1 MTMRSIIIG
10 STGGIG
16 NAFLQRLSAQ
26 YGADS
31 VIGLSRASGDIDL
44 IDEASIAAAA
54 ARCAKLPLPDLVIVA
69 TGMLHDAAGGPE
81 KSLRELDAERLMQA
95 FAINV
100 IGPALVA
107 KHFLPLFA
115 RDKRGVFAAL
125 SARVGSISDNRI
137 GGWYGYRAAKAALNM
152 TIRNLAIEW
161 GRTHKQGICV
171 GLHPG
176 TVDTPLSKP
185 FQKNVAT
192 DRLFTPDF
200 AAEQMLNVVG
210 RLTAED
216 SGKCFAWDGAEI
228 HP

>member
-1 MTMRSIIIG
+1 MAMQSIIIG

-16 NAFLQRLSAQ
+16 GAFLKALSAQ

-44 IDEASIAAAA
+44 TVEASIAAAA
-54 ARCAKLPLPDLVIVA
+54 VRCAKLPPPDLVIVA
-69 TGMLHDAAGGPE
+69 TGMLHDAAGSPE
-81 KSLRELDAERLMQA
+81 KSVRELDAERLAQA

-115 RDKRGVFAAL
+115 RNKRGVFVAL

-161 GRTHKQGICV
+161 GRTHKQGVCV

-176 TVDTPLSKP
+176 TVDTALSKP
-185 FQKNVAT
+185 FQKNVSV
-192 DRLFTPDF
+192 DRLFTPDY
-200 AAEQMLNVVG
+200 AAAQMLGVLDV
-210 RLTAED
+210 LSPAD
-216 SGKCFAWDGAEI
+216 SGKCFAWDGTEI
-228 HP
+228 QP

>member
-16 NAFLQRLSAQ
+16 SAFLRALSEQ

-44 IDEASIAAAA
+44 TDEASIAAAA
-54 ARCAKLPLPDLVIVA
+54 ARCATLPPPDLVIVA

-81 KSLRELDAERLMQA
+81 KSLRELDAERLAQA

-161 GRTHKQGICV
+161 GRTHKQGVCV

-185 FQKNVAT
+185 FQKNVVPE
-192 DRLFTPDF
+192 RLFTPEF
-200 AAEQMLNVVG
+200 AAEQMLKVVG
-210 RLTAED
+210 GLTAED

-228 HP
+228 QP